1 MPTTDEANPA
11 FGESSA
17 GVVAAGVEAGTPG
30 DAAEPQAKVS
40 RIATVT
46 TATMSGCLI
55 FKVSLHSARRLRAV
69 LLLRQ
74 RRRMR
79 VALV

>member
-1 MPTTDEANPA
+1 MVGKGVGAC
-11 FGESSA
+11 GESSA
-17 GVVAAGVEAGTPG
+17 GVVAPGVGVEDTGV
-30 DAAEPQAKVS
+30 AAEPQAKVA
-40 RIATVT
+40 RIASAT
-46 TATMSGCLI
+46 TAAMSGCLI
-55 FKVSLHSARRLRAV
+55 FTLSLHSAGWLRAV